1 MNYGR
6 YADYAA
12 LIVIVAVLILFE
24 NITLNNPIVFG
35 DEGYYAGAARW
46 MAKNLI
52 IPQTFPLFENK
63 IMHESFSVSKP
74 LYFLFE
80 TFGYFF
86 GGETLVKIII
96 PMATAVGASIIYF
109 IAKKYYGWQAGLAST
124 AFFLFTPSMVTYGV
138 LGYTDALL
146 ITFALGAIHF
156 GKSAFDNSSKKHL
169 LLAGAFTGLAILTKN
184 SGMFLLLFFLLYEI
198 FIDNM
203 KNKKYFVTIVLI
215 AFLMAVPWLI
225 RNQIVFGSPCY
236 WKLADD
242 NLCGPKFDIKPPRV
256 QELQFEGRTIEAG
269 TETSLF
275 KFGFLNYSNFAYGWA
290 LPTFFFLGLA
300 LLILRRNNSDKM
312 LLILLASIIPLF
324 YFSTWRAEDTARY
337 MLPLVI
343 PASLIGGSF
352 VLEVFN
358 SLAKKHILIGIVLII
373 VVFGFSWIY
382 GKEKI
387 YTMLQVKQFVPGA
400 IDACKWVRENTDEN
414 SILFATYGSQIR
426 YQCER
431 KLLANNAEE
440 IMLGNESTSYN
451 YLKLNGINY
460 VFVINGLIAPAKLQ
474 ENYPQQFVDMME
486 KSTFFKKIFD
496 NTEKFGSNGAR
507 IFEVL

>member
-198 FIDNM
+198 FI
-203 KNKKYFVTIVLI
+203 
-215 AFLMAVPWLI
+215 
-225 RNQIVFGSPCY
+225 
-236 WKLADD
+236 
-242 NLCGPKFDIKPPRV
+242 
-256 QELQFEGRTIEAG
+256 E
-269 TETSLF
+269 
-275 KFGFLNYSNFAYGWA
+275 
-290 LPTFFFLGLA
+290 
-300 LLILRRNNSDKM
+300 
-312 LLILLASIIPLF
+312 
-324 YFSTWRAEDTARY
+324 
-337 MLPLVI
+337 PLVGRYN
-343 PASLIGGSF
+343 A
-352 VLEVFN
+352 
-358 SLAKKHILIGIVLII
+358 
-373 VVFGFSWIY
+373 
-382 GKEKI
+382 
-387 YTMLQVKQFVPGA
+387 
-400 IDACKWVRENTDEN
+400 VR
-414 SILFATYGSQIR
+414 
-426 YQCER
+426 
-431 KLLANNAEE
+431 
-440 IMLGNESTSYN
+440 
-451 YLKLNGINY
+451 
-460 VFVINGLIAPAKLQ
+460 
-474 ENYPQQFVDMME
+474 
-486 KSTFFKKIFD
+486 
-496 NTEKFGSNGAR
+496 
-507 IFEVL
+507 